1 MAVEVKIV
9 LTEKQHAAFKTF
21 LKQQFNRSLQER
33 WFDDRYR
40 FIPDQERTAAIIRSN
55 PEIAAARKTLAAL
68 QNTPDTSSL

>member
-21 LKQQFNRSLQER
+21 LKQQFNHSLQAR

-40 FIPDQERTAAIIRSN
+40 YVPSEQRAAAIIRTN

-68 QNTPDTSSL
+68 QSKSEASSL